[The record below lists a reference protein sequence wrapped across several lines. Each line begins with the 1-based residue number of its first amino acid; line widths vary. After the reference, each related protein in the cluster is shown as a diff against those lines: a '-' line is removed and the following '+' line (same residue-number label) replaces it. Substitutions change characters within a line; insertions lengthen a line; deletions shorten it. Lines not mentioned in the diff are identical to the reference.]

1 MAGDW
6 LKMEVS
12 LPEKPE
18 ILFMS
23 AKTGLHTDTIIG
35 KCFRVWRWFDQ
46 HTSEGHARGVTNVTL
61 LSLIGHS
68 DDSEKFLSCMVDVG
82 WLVETED
89 GISLPNFDYHNGE
102 TAKSR
107 ALATKRKQKQRSK
120 SHDDVTEESR
130 PDRDKTVTREEKRR
144 EEVKQP
150 KSSPDGFD
158 EFWSAYPRKSAKGSA
173 EKAWSKIRPN
183 ADLLKTIIA
192 AVESA
197 KLSPQWQKDDGQF
210 IPHPATWLNQK
221 RWEDETVTSASSP
234 VANEHIAKMIADGF
248 IPRGAI

>member
-46 HTSEGHARGVTNVTL
+46 HTAEGHARGVTNVTL

-68 DDSEKFLSCMVDVG
+68 DDSEKFLNCMVEVG
-82 WLVETED
+82 WLEETKD
-89 GISLPNFDYHNGE
+89 GLSLPNFGYHNGE
-102 TAKSR
+102 TAKTR
-107 ALATKRKQKQRSK
+107 ALAAKRKKKQRSK

-130 PDRDKTVTREEKRR
+130 SDRDKSVTREEKRR
-144 EEVKQP
+144 EDLNPPTNLGESVKNL
-150 KSSPDGFD
+150 G
-158 EFWSAYPRKSAKGSA
+158 RV
-173 EKAWSKIRPN
+173 N
-183 ADLLKTIIA
+183 
-192 AVESA
+192 
-197 KLSPQWQKDDGQF
+197 
-210 IPHPATWLNQK
+210 PATGEIL
-221 RWEDETVTSASSP
+221 EGGHHD
-234 VANEHIAKMIADGF
+234 DF
-248 IPRGAI
+248 